1 MERKDTLKLDE
12 EFFLIWNFYHF
23 RLRDEDFL
31 DREKFGNGTWDLYWL
46 ILVYIYIYIVVSLLW
61 MERKDTLKLD
71 EEFF

>member
-46 ILVYIYIYIVVSLLW
+46 ILVYIYIYISW
-61 MERKDTLKLD
+61 
-71 EEFF
+71 

>member
-46 ILVYIYIYIVVSLLW
+46 ILVYIYIY
-61 MERKDTLKLD
+61 RGKFALD
-71 EEFF
+71 GKKRYFEA